1 MSRPWTLPGLAAV
14 YALALAGEGLA
25 EIAEATGRFK
35 GEVDLALWALT
46 GRKPEAA
53 LARLNAGAKGDDPA
67 PALAA
72 QPRSSVLGAHLREI
86 HP

>member
-1 MSRPWTLPGLAAV
+1 MNRPWTLPGLAAV
-14 YALALAGEGLA
+14 YALALGGEGPA

-46 GRKPEAA
+46 GRSPQAA
-53 LARLNAGAKGDDPA
+53 LARLNAGAHGAA
-67 PALAA
+67 PDLAA
-72 QPRSSVLGAHLREI
+72 QPRSPVLGAHLREI